1 VLEVV
6 TTVEDVLG
14 LAVVGTLEGLV
25 VATLDVL
32 GLVETAAD
40 IVELVV
46 GTDAVDDLVELVVG
60 TDGLVEDL
68 VELVDGML
76 VVEEIV
82 VYGGKLTWLL

>member
-1 VLEVV
+1 
-6 TTVEDVLG
+6 
-14 LAVVGTLEGLV
+14 
-25 VATLDVL
+25 
-32 GLVETAAD
+32 VETTAD

-46 GTDAVDDLVELVVG
+46 GTDEVDDLVELVVG

-82 VYGGKLTWLL
+82 VYGGKLIWLL